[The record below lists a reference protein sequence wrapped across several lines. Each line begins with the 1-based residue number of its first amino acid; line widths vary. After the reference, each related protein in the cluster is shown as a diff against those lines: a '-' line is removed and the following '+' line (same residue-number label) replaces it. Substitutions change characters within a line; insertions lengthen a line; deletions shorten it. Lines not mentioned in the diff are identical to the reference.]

1 MFARYLVSRVA
12 SVIGVLFAVSVITYG
27 LIHLTPGD
35 PAETILTQ
43 QLEQPPTPQQV
54 EEFRAEQGL
63 DEPVYI
69 QYVHW
74 LGDVLQGDLGV
85 SYYNDRSV
93 SALMIEALP
102 ATVELAVA
110 GMLVSLAIALP
121 AGVLSAVYQNTRI
134 DRISQIVALLGV
146 SVPNFWLGFMLILVF
161 SIYLGVL
168 PVSGVG
174 GLDHLILPAIALGT
188 GMAAVVTR
196 LVRTS
201 MLEVM
206 EAEYIDTARSAGLS
220 ERIVI
225 WKHTLRNAL
234 IPVVTV
240 VGLQFGRVL
249 NGTVVIEIV
258 FDRPGLGALL
268 VEAIFA
274 RDYPVVQGVV
284 LLTAVVFVVSNFCVD
299 LLYKRLDPRVTLGEQ
314 AQ

>member
-1 MFARYLVSRVA
+1 MA